1 MDPDMKW
8 EGDGTVVLQA
18 LIKTLVRFVYK
29 SLA

>member
-1 MDPDMKW
+1 MDPVVKW
-8 EGDGTVVLQA
+8 EGDGTVVLQV

>member
-1 MDPDMKW
+1 MDSDVKW

-18 LIKTLVRFVYK
+18 LIKILVRFVYK

>member
-1 MDPDMKW
+1 MDPGMKW
-8 EGDGTVVLQA
+8 EGDGTVVLQV